1 MGGVLR
7 VVTLDARPDKVAEMQ
22 RVLCEDVVAMY
33 AKNGCDHC
41 HIGREMDKP
50 AEFVVISIWHDGKQ
64 LESMRMTPEYAS
76 VIAEVRVRSRTGL
89 KEFMYDML
97 A

>member
-7 VVTLDARPDKVAEMQ
+7 VVTLDAKADKIKDME

-33 AKNGCDHC
+33 HRNGCDHC
-41 HIGREMDKP
+41 HIGREQGRP
-50 AEFVVISIWHDGKQ
+50 TEFVVISIWHKGED
-64 LESMRMTPEYAS
+64 LANMRMAPEYAGI
-76 VIAEVRVRSRTGL
+76 IAEVRENSRTGL